1 MPQLPSEVLVSLHRS
16 RVRRRALAALARLGR
31 AYPADIARG
40 SGLALRQVRLA
51 LRGSPPDYR
60 EPLSLSRVG
69 LARTA
74 RFVGGRHE
82 FEITPLGLEAA
93 RATAAGEIGEGII
106 HERGLR
112 AAMAEP
118 PAPNPANPRVKLQT
132 TAGDLVVELF
142 EKDAPVSTKNFL
154 EYVKS
159 GHYDGT
165 VFHRV
170 IKGFVVQGGGFDTS
184 GRQKPTKSPI
194 KLEINYP
201 TLQHWDGA
209 LSMARTAVRDSAT
222 SQFYL
227 CHGAQKGLDREYA
240 VFGVVRE
247 GKSVVDK
254 IATSPTGSGDK
265 PKTDV
270 VLTRAR
276 VL

>member
-1 MPQLPSEVLVSLHRS
+1 
-16 RVRRRALAALARLGR
+16 
-31 AYPADIARG
+31 
-40 SGLALRQVRLA
+40 
-51 LRGSPPDYR
+51 
-60 EPLSLSRVG
+60 
-69 LARTA
+69 
-74 RFVGGRHE
+74 
-82 FEITPLGLEAA
+82 
-93 RATAAGEIGEGII
+93 
-106 HERGLR
+106 
-112 AAMAEP
+112 MAEP
-118 PAPNPANPRVKLQT
+118 PAANPSNPRVKLQT
-132 TAGDLVVELF
+132 TAGDIVVELF
-142 EKDAPVSTKNFL
+142 EKEAPVSTKNFL

-254 IATSPTGSGDK
+254 IATSPTDRSDK
-265 PKTDV
+265 PKNDI
-270 VLTRAR
+270 VLTKAS

>member
-1 MPQLPSEVLVSLHRS
+1 
-16 RVRRRALAALARLGR
+16 
-31 AYPADIARG
+31 
-40 SGLALRQVRLA
+40 
-51 LRGSPPDYR
+51 
-60 EPLSLSRVG
+60 
-69 LARTA
+69 
-74 RFVGGRHE
+74 
-82 FEITPLGLEAA
+82 
-93 RATAAGEIGEGII
+93 
-106 HERGLR
+106 
-112 AAMAEP
+112 MAEP
-118 PAPNPANPRVKLQT
+118 PAPNPSNPRVKLQT
-132 TAGDLVVELF
+132 TAGDIVVELF
-142 EKDAPVSTKNFL
+142 EKEAPVSTKNFL
-154 EYVKS
+154 EYVES

-184 GRQKPTKSPI
+184 GRQKPTRSPI

-209 LSMARTAVRDSAT
+209 LSRARTAVRDSAT

-240 VFGVVRE
+240 VFGVARE

-254 IATSPTGSGDK
+254 IASVPTGSGDK

-270 VLTRAR
+270 VLTRAT